1 MGAGDSKSALNDCC
15 GSRKALENGPSGL
28 CPLTLAYSVC
38 ESMCMHPVNAF
49 DCLSYLQRR
58 PSCILGNVH
67 YLRWCNGTC
76 CTIAMRVQERR
87 YSVF

>member
-49 DCLSYLQRR
+49 DCLS
-58 PSCILGNVH
+58 
-67 YLRWCNGTC
+67 
-76 CTIAMRVQERR
+76 
-87 YSVF
+87 